1 MLKVLVLFLLLLI
14 TGCRD
19 SNWEEIPLDE
29 QVIVEKEEQELEEK
43 IYVYVCGA
51 VRSPGVYELIEG
63 SRAFEA
69 IQAAGGFS
77 EEAAEHEVNQAEI
90 LKDEMKL
97 YIPTWHELEQQ
108 EEVKS
113 GKININRASQA
124 DLMTLPGVGEAK
136 ANQIIQYRQEHGDF
150 QCIEDIMLISGVKEG
165 LFNKIKDYI
174 TV

>member
-1 MLKVLVLFLLLLI
+1 MLKVFTVILLLFV
-14 TGCRD
+14 TACND
-19 SNWEEIPLDE
+19 TTWEEIPLEETVIAE
-29 QVIVEKEEQELEEK
+29 QEEQEVQEM
-43 IYVYVCGA
+43 IYVFVCGA
-51 VRSPGVYELIEG
+51 VKCPGVYELAEG

-97 YIPTWHELEQQ
+97 YIPTWHDLEMQKDA
-108 EEVKS
+108 ES
-113 GKININRASQA
+113 GKININNATQA

-136 ANQIIQYRQEHGDF
+136 ASQIIQYREEHGAF

>member
-1 MLKVLVLFLLLLI
+1 MLKVISIFLLLFL
-14 TGCRD
+14 TAC
-19 SNWEEIPLDE
+19 SNKTWEEIPLE
-29 QVIVEKEEQELEEK
+29 ETVIVEKEEQELQEK

-51 VRSPGVYELIEG
+51 VKNPGVYELTEG

-77 EEAAEHEVNQAEI
+77 EEAAEYEVNQAEI

-97 YIPTWHELEQQ
+97 YIPSWQDLEAQK
-108 EEVKS
+108 EKAA
-113 GKININRASQA
+113 GKININSATQA

-136 ANQIIQYRQEHGDF
+136 ANQIIQYREEHGAF